1 MTDAKTFFQVA
12 SQIARDIPDGYEII
26 IRIERDSGRVVL
38 EDPFG
43 DELYFPTNQECLQ
56 DEVLDALEFAIEHD
70 REHHGEY
77 FE

>member
-1 MTDAKTFFQVA
+1 MSNEKAFSEVA
-12 SQIARDIPDGYEII
+12 DRIARDLPEGYEII
-26 IRIERDSGRVVL
+26 IRIERDSGFVVL

-43 DELYFPTNQECLQ
+43 GELSFPTNHGHLH
-56 DEVLDALEFAIEHD
+56 DDALDALEFAIEHD

>member
-1 MTDAKTFFQVA
+1 MSDAKTFFEVADQVA
-12 SQIARDIPDGYEII
+12 RDLPEGYEII
-26 IRIERDSGRVVL
+26 IRIERDSGVVVL

-43 DELYFPTNQECLQ
+43 DELSFPTNHERLQ

-70 REHHGEY
+70 KEHHDEY